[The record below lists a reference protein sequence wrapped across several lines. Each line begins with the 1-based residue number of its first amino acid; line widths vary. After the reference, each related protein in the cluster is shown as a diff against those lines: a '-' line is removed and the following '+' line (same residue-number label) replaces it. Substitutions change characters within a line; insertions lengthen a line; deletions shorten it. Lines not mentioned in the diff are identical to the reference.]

1 MSRSSDLL
9 AKLRNYVKADLLR
22 TVYFSIF
29 DSILR
34 YGIQVWGQKRN
45 QAIKDIEKIQEKTI
59 WILNFKWKNDPVNPL
74 FKNSKIMKIKDI
86 LAFNNCLFVYDQINE
101 DMPSNFDDFFVTSE
115 NQHPY
120 KKNKR
125 WKKIQNII

>member
-1 MSRSSDLL
+1 MLNSNKTEIILFQPKNKKNSKKLNFRVSGQKIEPVKQTKYFGINLDENLTWNFQVSQIQIKLSRSSDLL

-59 WILNFKWKNDPVNPL
+59 
-74 FKNSKIMKIKDI
+74 
-86 LAFNNCLFVYDQINE
+86 
-101 DMPSNFDDFFVTSE
+101 
-115 NQHPY
+115 
-120 KKNKR
+120 
-125 WKKIQNII
+125 